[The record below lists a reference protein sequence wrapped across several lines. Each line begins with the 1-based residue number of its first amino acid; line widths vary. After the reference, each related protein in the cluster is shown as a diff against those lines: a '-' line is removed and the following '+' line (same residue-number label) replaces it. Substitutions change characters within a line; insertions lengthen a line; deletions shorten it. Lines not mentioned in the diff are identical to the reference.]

1 MLGFGL
7 IEGLS
12 LAFAPSGL
20 GKVWGEIRNCAW
32 KKGATDDPV
41 RQCHPGK
48 SVISRSVTDNWTFFN
63 SVGICILG
71 EYKASTFRD
80 PFPLSLLKIPFL
92 QATPDR

>member
-48 SVISRSVTDNWTFFN
+48 SVNFT
-63 SVGICILG
+63 
-71 EYKASTFRD
+71 KRD
-80 PFPLSLLKIPFL
+80 
-92 QATPDR
+92 